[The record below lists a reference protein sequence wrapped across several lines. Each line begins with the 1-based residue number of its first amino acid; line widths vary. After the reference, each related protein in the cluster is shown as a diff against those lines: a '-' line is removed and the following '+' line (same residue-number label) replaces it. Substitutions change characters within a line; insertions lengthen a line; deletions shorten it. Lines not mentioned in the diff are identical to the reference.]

1 MATKRLLS
9 RLHLLTVRQVQT
21 AGDGDHTDGGGLLLR
36 IRGASASWVFRYTA
50 PTGKRREM
58 GLGVAHR
65 SNPAHAGASLTAAR
79 DLAFAARD
87 QLARNLDP
95 IDERE
100 KVRDAGRE
108 AERLQKAQ
116 KVRQRMTLARAAR
129 NYHER
134 VIEPSRSTK
143 HAAQWIASLENHMP
157 AELWAKP
164 IDQVTAPELLA
175 MLQAMTPH
183 ERARNT
189 DGGTP
194 V

>member
-116 KVRQRMTLARAAR
+116 KVRQRMFGSTPL
-129 NYHER
+129 
-134 VIEPSRSTK
+134 ISTTSRSVPGGRQCDTRIEG
-143 HAAQWIASLENHMP
+143 HRISL
-157 AELWAKP
+157 
-164 IDQVTAPELLA
+164 VTPSIWRI
-175 MLQAMTPH
+175 TG
-183 ERARNT
+183 RFT
-189 DGGTP
+189 W
-194 V
+194 